1 MLISWLKGVK
11 DNTLGSLGW
20 ALVQFDSNPECA
32 GFVRTKVLQE
42 KVYLLP
48 ANNPRIKA
56 LPNETLK
63 PAFEHSTLPQK
74 FIYGGNSCCFMQQSE
89 TLCFQPNTADQYIQ
103 VFVRIYDCNI
113 FFVLRR
119 PFSGSKIYAVKV
131 LAFRRRNITMRLIAK
146 HSAVNCH
153 IWILWGHPCAFQPT
167 SAMVYSGN
175 PLSFAEKSTQMQL
188 PLKKGH
194 FMQHLG
200 NCAAERVR
208 NELTTLGQVR
218 SHEGWAVKL
227 RRHEDMDRG
236 TKSPF

>member
-74 FIYGGNSCCFMQQSE
+74 FIYG
-89 TLCFQPNTADQYIQ
+89 
-103 VFVRIYDCNI
+103 
-113 FFVLRR
+113 
-119 PFSGSKIYAVKV
+119 
-131 LAFRRRNITMRLIAK
+131 
-146 HSAVNCH
+146 
-153 IWILWGHPCAFQPT
+153 
-167 SAMVYSGN
+167 
-175 PLSFAEKSTQMQL
+175 
-188 PLKKGH
+188 
-194 FMQHLG
+194 
-200 NCAAERVR
+200 
-208 NELTTLGQVR
+208 
-218 SHEGWAVKL
+218 
-227 RRHEDMDRG
+227 
-236 TKSPF
+236 

>member
-89 TLCFQPNTADQYIQ
+89 TLCFQPNTADQYI
-103 VFVRIYDCNI
+103 
-113 FFVLRR
+113 FFASRK
-119 PFSGSKIYAVKV
+119 PFSGSTIYEVKV
-131 LAFRRRNITMRLIAK
+131 LVSRRRNIAMKLTAK

-153 IWILWGHPCAFQPT
+153 ISILWAHP
-167 SAMVYSGN
+167 
-175 PLSFAEKSTQMQL
+175 
-188 PLKKGH
+188 
-194 FMQHLG
+194 
-200 NCAAERVR
+200 
-208 NELTTLGQVR
+208 
-218 SHEGWAVKL
+218 
-227 RRHEDMDRG
+227 
-236 TKSPF
+236 